1 MHSNGDG
8 PSLDELHI
16 TAMTQAR
23 RSGYPRW
30 VVTMRGK
37 LQVIDA
43 DDFEFDYAINGRQLN
58 HIERVAYP
66 DGWRY
71 RGRR

>member
-1 MHSNGDG
+1 MHSNGNG

-30 VVTMRGK
+30 VVSLRGVP
-37 LQVIDA
+37 VIIDP
-43 DDFEFDYAINGRQLN
+43 DDWTPKYDRAGRQMN
-58 HIERVAYP
+58 MIERVAYP
-66 DGWRY
+66 EGWGWR
-71 RGRR
+71 R